1 MGYDNP
7 LRFSAYGRRFEYPP
21 FKSPVDYIE
30 QCQDQR
36 QTNERF
42 LSGLRYILNR
52 VSEWCYEIVS
62 GGFDNGWRWFLPL
75 LSEGPLWFSAVTL
88 GSFISGVDPG
98 ARISRWVRR

>member
-62 GGFDNGWRWFLPL
+62 GVLIMVGVGFYPFYPKAPCGLVRSPSVL
-75 LSEGPLWFSAVTL
+75 LLVAWILELESHDG
-88 GSFISGVDPG
+88 
-98 ARISRWVRR
+98 